1 MLCCDAFHWC
11 GGFCSPKS
19 RCNRILT
26 RVPSEGNEKSENK
39 QKKIDE
45 EDEGKP
51 GFPCGVTFYYDDQVC
66 LRFPASFDL
75 SATLS

>member
-1 MLCCDAFHWC
+1 MY
-11 GGFCSPKS
+11 
-19 RCNRILT
+19 
-26 RVPSEGNEKSENK
+26 
-39 QKKIDE
+39 DE

-51 GFPCGVTFYYDDQVC
+51 GFPCGVTFYYDNQVC